1 MKAIFKFIKI
11 VLAVL
16 LILLII
22 ALVGL
27 FIFVKTFDANKY
39 KPQIIAAAAQALG
52 RQTDIKDISLSLSL
66 GEGLGLQLKNL
77 TIGDD
82 PAFGKDNFFNL
93 PQINAAVD
101 VMTFI
106 KERRIAVS
114 SIVLNAPK
122 VIVIRDSTG
131 KLNVQ
136 TIGGKPVAMPS
147 ASAQPTAA
155 ASALAMPPLIVKSFK
170 ITDATIIFKDNTF
183 NPPLE
188 CAIEHVNM
196 EVKDFS
202 LDKPFDATLAVALF
216 ADKANIQAS
225 SKVALNLTKQEV
237 KLSDTRSTVD
247 LGLFSMAKL
256 AALPMVKKEQ
266 LPETLSGKIE
276 ISVAPLTASAKG
288 LSSLSAQIKLVNGA
302 VKTAQLAQAVSSINA
317 TLNMTDKDLTIDNF
331 SAALAKGTISVKGAV
346 KDYPAA
352 KNIELELAVKDLEL
366 NDALEQSKAQIKIA
380 GVVNFNFKAQGSLS
394 DLKSIK
400 GDGTLEIKP
409 ATLKDLNILKSVLDK
424 ITFIPGLSDMLINSL
439 GNDKY
444 SQELK
449 SPDTQINRVG
459 LTIKVEQGA
468 ANIDPLT
475 IEADM
480 FNFNGKAVAGFDQS
494 YDVDGNITIAQD
506 LSAQMAKGV
515 KEMSYLFD
523 DKNCIAIPVDVKG
536 KGSEKPEIKV
546 SETTTKLLKNAAIN
560 KGAEMLGNM
569 LNKYVG
575 GSGDSSGDSNSS
587 GTGDAVKGLL
597 NKFLSK

>member
-1 MKAIFKFIKI
+1 MKAIFKLVKI

-16 LILLII
+16 LALLII
-22 ALVGL
+22 VLIALV
-27 FIFVKTFDANKY
+27 IFVKTFDANKY
-39 KPQIIAAAAQALG
+39 KPQIVTGAAQALG
-52 RQTDIKDISLSLSL
+52 RQADIKDISLSLSL
-66 GEGLGLQLKNL
+66 GKGLGLQLKGL
-77 TIGDD
+77 TISDD
-82 PAFGKDNFFNL
+82 PAFGKDNFFTL

-114 SIVLNAPK
+114 SIVLDAPK
-122 VIVIRDSTG
+122 VIVIRDSAG

-136 TIGGKPVAMPS
+136 TIGAKPVSALPVSKQQASAAS
-147 ASAQPTAA
+147 ASAI
-155 ASALAMPPLIVKSFK
+155 PPLIVKSFK
-170 ITDATIIFKDNTF
+170 VTDAMIIFKDNTF
-183 NPPLE
+183 NPPLQ
-188 CAIEHVNM
+188 CAVEHVDL

-202 LDKPFDATLAVALF
+202 LDRPFGVTLAAALF
-216 ADKANIQAS
+216 TDKANIQAS

-237 KLSDTRSTVD
+237 KLSDIKSTID

-256 AALPMVKKEQ
+256 AALPMVKKDQ
-266 LPETLSGKIE
+266 LPDILSGKIE
-276 ISVAPLTASAKG
+276 VSVAPLAASAKG
-288 LSSLSAQIKLVNGA
+288 LSGLSAQIKLVNGA

-317 TLNMTDKDLTIDNF
+317 TLSMTDKDLTIDNF
-331 SAALAKGTISVKGAV
+331 SAALAKGTINVKGAV
-346 KDYPAA
+346 KDYSAA

-380 GVVNFNFKAQGSLS
+380 GVVKFNFKAQGSLS

-515 KEMSYLFD
+515 KEVSYLFD

-546 SETTTKLLKNAAIN
+546 SETTTKLLKNAVIN

-575 GSGDSSGDSNSS
+575 GSGDASGDSNST
-587 GTGDAVKGLL
+587 GTGDAIKGLL